1 MTTPE
6 QPTPSATTW
15 TRLEPQHAAADE
27 RLGAAARIAD
37 PAWLLARQWQFGEFT
52 GSDGGSPA
60 SARMRM
66 HAGTMSGYQGKGIDG
81 DTDRAERYAQQAMPL
96 EVLVEREPAGAVD
109 LSLRADGGRRFA
121 RLLAKHGAGA
131 YRQAFV
137 DAYKLPAAVPGAPA
151 HADSAALLAVLAG
164 RLADGQ
170 TLAAACTSPAGQAVL
185 PATPAVAA
193 ADRPAVLAAVTEYL
207 AWWTSFADR
216 PGLGGQAW
224 VPTRMEHAF
233 GVGARIGPGNDQ
245 VNLVAA
251 EYPGGTLDWYDLDVA
266 TDGTW
271 VYAPDP
277 GREIVHTG
285 LPTQVR
291 YPGMPAGRFWEFED
305 ARVYLGGV
313 EAGRTDLGRMLLAE
327 FAILYSDDWFVI
339 PVELPVGTVAK
350 VTSLV
355 VTDTFG
361 VSTLIGPSAHGD
373 WDMYRL
379 RAAGADQALFVLPPT
394 LPHSLDGD
402 PVEEVVLLR
411 DEAANVAWAVERL
424 VQSATGRP
432 ADRHEQYLAQLR
444 AAGDPAAPVVPSGVD
459 FDYRLRTGQ
468 PPEHWIPL
476 IPQADAD
483 GLRLR
488 RDALTRPGTGEP
500 IPPLGE
506 LLAAAP
512 WIAAQEVPREGARI
526 TRAWQL
532 ARWSD
537 GSTHL
542 WLSRRKQ
549 TGRGEASSGLRHDV
563 LSRANTGS

>member
-1 MTTPE
+1 MTTSDE
-6 QPTPSATTW
+6 RTPSATTW
-15 TRLEPQHAAADE
+15 TRLEPQHASPDE
-27 RLGAAARIAD
+27 RIGAAAAIAD
-37 PAWLLARQWQFGEFT
+37 PAWLLARQWQFGEFH

-66 HAGTMSGYQGKGIDG
+66 HAGTFSGYRGRGIGG
-81 DTDRAERYAQQAMPL
+81 DLDRFDPYAQHTMPL
-96 EVLVEREPAGAVD
+96 EVLVEREPADPVD
-109 LSLRADGGRRFA
+109 LTLRADGGRRFA
-121 RLLAKHGAGA
+121 RLLDRHGAGA

-137 DAYKLPAAVPGAPA
+137 DRYPLPATAPGAPA

-170 TLAAACTSPAGQAVL
+170 ALAAACTSASGQPVVPAV
-185 PATPAVAA
+185 PAVAA
-193 ADRPAVLAAVTEYL
+193 ADRAAVLAAVTEFL
-207 AWWTSFADR
+207 AWWSSFVDH
-216 PGLGGQAW
+216 PGAGGQAW

-233 GVGARIGPGNDQ
+233 GVGALLGPDNTQ
-245 VNLVAA
+245 VNLVAT

-271 VYAPDP
+271 VPADAP
-277 GREIVHTG
+277 GREIVRTG
-285 LPTQVR
+285 LPTPVR
-291 YPGMPAGRFWEFED
+291 YPGMPAARFWEFED

-313 EAGRTDLGRMLLAE
+313 EAGRDDLGRMLLAE

-339 PVELPVGTVAK
+339 PVELPVGTVAR
-350 VTSLV
+350 VVSLV
-355 VTDTFG
+355 VADTFG
-361 VSTLIGPSAHGD
+361 VRTLIQPAAHGD

-379 RAAGADQALFVLPPT
+379 TGAGADQALFVLPPT
-394 LPHSLDGD
+394 LAGSLDGD

-411 DEAANVAWAVERL
+411 DEAANVAWAVETR
-424 VQSATGRP
+424 VQSAAGRP

-444 AAGDPAAPVVPSGVD
+444 AAGDPVAPAVPGGVD

-476 IPQADAD
+476 IPEAHSD

-488 RDALTRPGTGEP
+488 RDALAKPGTDIP

-506 LLAAAP
+506 LLTAAE
-512 WIAAQEVPREGARI
+512 WIAAEEVPREGARI
-526 TRAWQL
+526 TRSWQL
-532 ARWSD
+532 ARWGD

-542 WLSRRKQ
+542 WLSRRKV
-549 TGRGEASSGLRHDV
+549 TGRGEASSGLRFDV
-563 LSRANTGS
+563 LQRADAG